1 MWLVRR
7 ISDGTLHA
15 AKIIDDF
22 RCRRKTWCDK
32 RSEKIPDEIMF
43 LENLHHDNLIS
54 LHEVYFEKNSWVLV
68 MEYLPG
74 YVDMFEY
81 ISKTGVM
88 SVEEAREVLT
98 QLVDTCSYLVSCGVD
113 HRDIKDENI
122 LYNPSTQHIKLIDF
136 GSASWLP
143 DIPYTSYQGTEVYL
157 PPEWYNVGSY
167 SALPAMTWSIGCLAY
182 VLLNGDSPFSRKK
195 EVADYLQLKFRNTK
209 LDEESREFL
218 QDLLTLEE
226 EDRMTPGEIIF
237 HPWMDWI
244 AYE

>member
-15 AKIIDDF
+15 AKIIDDS

-81 ISKTGVM
+81 ISQTGVM

-157 PPEWYNVGSY
+157 PPEWYNFGSY

-182 VLLNGDSPFSRKK
+182 VLLNGDSPFSTKR
-195 EVADYLQLKFRNTK
+195 EVANYQQLKFRNTK

-218 QDLLTLEE
+218 LDLLTLEE

>member
-1 MWLVRR
+1 MGINTRSPLASISDLFLLLLLLISSTNLLTMNYTTSTSPCFTESYLPIKLLGEGGYGAVWLVRR

-15 AKIIDDF
+15 AKIIEDS

-32 RSEKIPDEIMF
+32 RSEKIPEEIMF

-54 LHEVYFEKNSWVLV
+54 LHEVYFEKSSWVLV

-81 ISKTGVM
+81 ISQTGVM

-122 LYNPSTQHIKLIDF
+122 LYNPSTKNIKLIDF

-143 DIPYTSYQGTEVYL
+143 D
-157 PPEWYNVGSY
+157 
-167 SALPAMTWSIGCLAY
+167 
-182 VLLNGDSPFSRKK
+182 
-195 EVADYLQLKFRNTK
+195 
-209 LDEESREFL
+209 
-218 QDLLTLEE
+218 
-226 EDRMTPGEIIF
+226 MTPPTPRIKEQKYTFLPSGTTLA
-237 HPWMDWI
+237 PTPLSQL
-244 AYE
+244 